1 MSRVWRRLSRDEPID
16 YKIFGVRRE
25 QYESPRTGQ
34 ALNATIVEAPDWV
47 NVIALTPEEQCVL
60 VRQYRFGTERVAL
73 EIPGGMIDPDESP
86 LLAAA
91 RELHEETGYSA
102 PRWTP
107 LGRVAPNPAFQRNYL
122 YTYLAEGCV
131 CSGAGALD
139 AGEDIEVTLQPVS
152 EIPNLIESGEID
164 HALVVVAFLK
174 LDYMRLRQ
182 AAKGRESDGI

>member
-1 MSRVWRRLSRDEPID
+1 MSRVWRRLSREEPTD

-86 LLAAA
+86 LLAAE
-91 RELHEETGYSA
+91 RELREETGYGA
-102 PRWTP
+102 QRLDV

-131 CSGAGALD
+131 CLGGSRARLWRGHRSHPAAGKRD
-139 AGEDIEVTLQPVS
+139 PQPDRVGRDRPRARCRGVS
-152 EIPNLIESGEID
+152 QARL
-164 HALVVVAFLK
+164 HAA
-174 LDYMRLRQ
+174 Q
-182 AAKGRESDGI
+182 ASEADLTSA